1 MARCAYCANQI
12 PDDAPICPYCGATV
26 APAGPGARPAGPET
40 PVAIGGPTLRG
51 MAPVT
56 GATAPAT
63 RAPAAPPPEEHDGVS
78 RDTLP
83 DPVPAAG
90 SVPSPAPTP
99 NVLLSPTMQH
109 QVAQAAIAPR
119 AAAPAAAAPAPAPPA
134 AAPPAAVPPAAAA
147 AAPRPAAAAPAPA
160 ASAPAGPGAPVTPA
174 SDGGFPGVRRTSPG
188 GLLPGL
194 APAAKGG
201 LSPRVMAANAAR
213 ARSAARE
220 EASAAAVRPPGTV
233 TLKVSHLLLI
243 AGALVVVIGAGFGVV
258 VFGTDLLDR
267 SSKVSADDRHDE
279 DAPPKKKRKKPD
291 EVTTARASGDTGP
304 LFGKGPAEST
314 TAAPVEPTAAPST
327 GAPSTAVA
335 TAAPAAGPPASLAGV
350 RSVWEGG
357 IASTEKYYRSTL
369 RMELDGGT
377 KGDIGVLVETESFSG
392 AAEEIP
398 AGSDRCEI
406 VYRRP
411 MDGTVSDTTVTYHTV
426 AGRPASNSCKPGTEL
441 AADTRDDV
449 TCRRSGD
456 RLECSGT
463 YKSTLRWLK

>member
-1 MARCAYCANQI
+1 MARCTYCANQI
-12 PDDAPICPYCGATV
+12 PDGAPICPYCGATL
-26 APAGPGARPAGPET
+26 PPPGASAAPAGPET
-40 PVAIGGPTLRG
+40 PVAVGGPTLRG

-56 GATAPAT
+56 GATAAAPRT
-63 RAPAAPPPEEHDGVS
+63 PSAPAPAPADDHDGVP
-78 RDTLP
+78 RDTMP

-90 SVPSPAPTP
+90 SVPSPGPTP

-109 QVAQAAIAPR
+109 QVAEAALAARAP
-119 AAAPAAAAPAPAPPA
+119 APVPARAAAAPAPAPTS
-134 AAPPAAVPPAAAA
+134 
-147 AAPRPAAAAPAPA
+147 AAPA
-160 ASAPAGPGAPVTPA
+160 APAGAAVAVTPA

-213 ARSAARE
+213 ARSVARDE
-220 EASAAAVRPPGTV
+220 GAAAAARPPGTV

-267 SSKVSADDRHDE
+267 SSKVNADDRHDE
-279 DAPPKKKRKKPD
+279 DTPPKKKRKKPD
-291 EVTTARASGDTGP
+291 EVATARATGDTGP
-304 LFGKGPAEST
+304 LFGKGPAETSSAAPLAT
-314 TAAPVEPTAAPST
+314 TAAPTSGAPTTAA
-327 GAPSTAVA
+327 GTAVA
-335 TAAPAAGPPASLAGV
+335 SAAPAAGPPASLTGV
-350 RSVWEGG
+350 HTTWEGG
-357 IASTEKYYRSTL
+357 IASTEKYYRSAL
-369 RMELDGGT
+369 RMELDGT
-377 KGDIGVLVETESFSG
+377 EKGDLGLLVETESFSG

-411 MDGTVSDTTVTYHTV
+411 MSGSVSGTTVTYHTV
-426 AGRPASNSCKPGTEL
+426 AGRPASNTCKPGTEL

-449 TCRRSGD
+449 TCRRAAD

-463 YKSTLRWLK
+463 YKATLRWLK